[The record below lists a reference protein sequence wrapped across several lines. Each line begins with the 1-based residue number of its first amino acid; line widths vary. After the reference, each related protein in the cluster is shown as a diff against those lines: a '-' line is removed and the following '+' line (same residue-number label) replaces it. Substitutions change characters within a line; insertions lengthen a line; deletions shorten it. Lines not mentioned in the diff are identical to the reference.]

1 MRAAAVNPIKPD
13 ARPARTRTVRPK
25 PAHNIIHGGSLAMHV
40 GVSYGQSFRQVW
52 IKLDVPDG
60 STVGEAIVRSGILQ
74 KFPEIDLNTQKV
86 GIFGKIT
93 KLDALLEEGARV
105 EIYRPITAD
114 PEEVER
120 RDRDKATGEISK

>member
-1 MRAAAVNPIKPD
+1 
-13 ARPARTRTVRPK
+13 
-25 PAHNIIHGGSLAMHV
+25 MHV